1 MKTLL
6 QTLKRHNIFTDE
18 TESVAL
24 RILEIE
30 SYNKETLKDL
40 TEIYVKSETY
50 HLKSCEIMRN
60 TWKYLRKSLV
70 LLHYVKALV
79 RTENYIELFVTEKS
93 LWT

>member
-6 QTLKRHNIFTDE
+6 QTLKQQNIFTSE

-30 SYNKETLKDL
+30 SYNKETLRDL

-50 HLKSCEIMRN
+50 HQQSCEIMRR
-60 TWKYLRKSLV
+60 YLEIFTGESLV
-70 LLHYVKALV
+70 LLHYVKALFV
-79 RTENYIELFVTEKS
+79 LKITLKQFVTEKN
-93 LWT
+93 L